1 MSLLRLLQVLVF
13 MVALF
18 SLFIGLNNAD
28 GGAITLFFVCLA
40 LMIII
45 RFLRFIFRD

>member
-1 MSLLRLLQVLVF
+1 MSLLRLFQVLIF

-18 SLFIGLNNAD
+18 SLFIGLSNAD
-28 GGAITLFFVCLA
+28 GGAITIFFICLA
-40 LMIII
+40 LSIII